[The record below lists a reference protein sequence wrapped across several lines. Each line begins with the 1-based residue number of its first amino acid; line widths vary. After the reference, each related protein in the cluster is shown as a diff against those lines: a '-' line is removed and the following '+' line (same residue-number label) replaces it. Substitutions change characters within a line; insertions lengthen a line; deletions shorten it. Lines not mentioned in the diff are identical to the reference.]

1 MIIDISKRALV
12 IKENSGILEKN
23 NISIWFEGYFFI
35 GEEFYR
41 DEKAVN
47 YIFERYLNI
56 TDGLSSLNGVFACL
70 VIDKA
75 NKKVTIF
82 NDKISF
88 QSICWSL
95 NNNKD
100 RLVISDNFW
109 NVQKETEIT
118 DFDETSVLEFL
129 SYRFVSGKY
138 TLLKNIYLIEP
149 ASVYTIDYSKDE
161 IDIKKKEWYKYHVT
175 FKGHKD
181 GAKELYDIQN
191 AIFDKYKKVFG
202 DKKIQLNLTGG
213 LDSRYILGYLIKNN
227 FDFATNT
234 FGTKQCEEIRYVKKL
249 QKRFGFK
256 ANKIYLGKN
265 FIKDFYSAQSVERLT
280 HLIGY
285 KTYYYQGYF
294 FDSLYKNKADY
305 KAGDYML
312 TGDNGYI
319 LGLMYKDTV
328 KDLKN
333 CDELADYLVNSSL
346 VMKHDGLK
354 QISNTEKS
362 IEEIHRLLKERIK
375 EELDES
381 NDIFSEYLKWGL
393 LNRERNYCDKNYLIY
408 SKYTFPIYP
417 NYDDS
422 FFNFMLDCSVE
433 ELKNEQTYRDSMYKY
448 HFTGVLKGLYDVPVD
463 QRGKIKKISEDNY
476 NFVPEKTLYG
486 KIRFLD
492 TRFAERFNWHSN
504 YLSIPFN
511 LIHSYTIQKWGGVQR
526 LLNDV
531 FDGSSLLNGN
541 IIKNAAKKGRRR
553 FYAMNLSILITIAEF
568 EKLVR
573 NNK

>member
-1 MIIDISKRALV
+1 MIIDISKKTLTV
-12 IKENSGILEKN
+12 KENSGIFEKN
-23 NISIWFEGYFFI
+23 NIYIWFEGYFFI
-35 GEEFYR
+35 GDDFYR

-47 YIFERYLNI
+47 YIIERYLNI
-56 TDGLSSLNGVFACL
+56 TDELNSLNGVFACI

-75 NKKVTIF
+75 NKTVTIF

-88 QSICWSL
+88 QTICWSL
-95 NNNKD
+95 NNSKD

-109 NVQKETEIT
+109 NVQKETGIT

-138 TLLKNIYLIEP
+138 TLLKDVYMVEP
-149 ASVYTIDYSKDE
+149 AAVYTIDYSKDE
-161 IDIKKKEWYKYHVT
+161 IDIQKKEWYKYHAT

-213 LDSRYILGYLIKNN
+213 LDSRYILGYLIKNK

-234 FGTKQCEEIRYVKKL
+234 FGAKQCEEIRYVKKL
-249 QKRFGFK
+249 QKKFGFN

-265 FIKDFYSAQSVERLT
+265 FIKDFYSSQSVERLT
-280 HLIGY
+280 QMIGF

-294 FDSLYKNKADY
+294 FDSLYKNKSDY

-319 LGLMYKDTV
+319 LGLMYKDAV
-328 KDLKN
+328 KELQN
-333 CDELADYLVNSSL
+333 HDELAEYLVNSSL
-346 VMKHDGLK
+346 VMNHDEVK
-354 QISNTEKS
+354 KISRTEKS
-362 IEEIHRLLKERIK
+362 NEEIHRLLKERIK
-375 EELDES
+375 EELEES

-393 LNRERNYCDKNYLIY
+393 FNRERNYCDKNYLVY

-422 FFNFMLDCSVE
+422 FFNFMLDCSE
-433 ELKNEQTYRDSMYKY
+433 DELKNEQVYRDSMYKY
-448 HFTGVLKGLYDVPVD
+448 HFCGELKGMYNIPVD
-463 QRGKIKKISEDNY
+463 QRGKIKRTSEEHY
-476 NFVPEKTLYG
+476 NFTPEKTLYG
-486 KIRFLD
+486 KVRFWD
-492 TRFAERFNWHSN
+492 IRFAERFNWQSN
-504 YLSIPFN
+504 YLSVPFN
-511 LIHSYTIQKWGGVQR
+511 LIHSKTIQKWGGIQK

-531 FDGSSLLNGN
+531 FDDSSLLKGN
-541 IIKNAAKKGRRR
+541 IIKNATIKNRRS
-553 FYAMNLSILITIAEF
+553 FYAMKLSILITIAEF

-573 NNK
+573 NN